1 MGSMKTTPKRTVN
14 SKGKGSTL
22 SKLIVFAPI
31 ALEVV
36 NLMRQNQKK
45 KQGKY
50 AKARKRDK
58 AFDFILDQAN
68 RRLGGKQQKR
78 GWF

>member
-1 MGSMKTTPKRTVN
+1 MSSRTRTIG
-14 SKGKGSTL
+14 KGKMGKWG
-22 SKLIVFAPI
+22 KLMVYAPI

-36 NLMRQNQKK
+36 NLLRQNSKNKK

-58 AFDFILDQAN
+58 AFDFALDQASRLLGKKKGAA
-68 RRLGGKQQKR
+68 RR
-78 GWF
+78 WF